1 MSTSVREA
9 GERGVLPPFGMKEE
23 FLQPGEGSGVEGAAM
38 QELFLHSGR
47 LTQDPG
53 ARAMGQK

>member
-1 MSTSVREA
+1 MREA